1 MRYLITFSYDGSKYY
16 GYQKQKN
23 IKTVQDE
30 LERALSLINNK
41 VVIVSASGRTDAGV
55 HAINQCAHFDLDIK
69 ITPDKL
75 KKALN
80 SLLDGDIYIKDIKEV
95 SSEFHARFNVKKKE
109 YIYKI
114 NLGEYNPLAK
124 DYIYQYC
131 KSLDIDNM
139 KLAIKFFE
147 GTHNFKSFTKANVE
161 TENFIRTIFSTDI
174 FVNNNNILEIKFVG
188 NGFMRYMVRNMV
200 GFLIEIGS
208 GIRKISDVE
217 RVLLLEDRTKAGKT
231 APPEG
236 LYLNKVEY

>member
-23 IKTVQDE
+23 IKTIQAE
-30 LERALSLINNK
+30 LERVLSLINNK
-41 VVIVSASGRTDAGV
+41 SVIVSASGRTDAGV
-55 HAINQCAHFDLDIK
+55 HAINQCAHFDLDIN

-80 SLLDGDIYIKDIKEV
+80 SLLNGDIYIKNIKEV
-95 SSEFHARFNVKKKE
+95 SSEFHARFDVKKKE

-131 KSLDIDNM
+131 KSLDIDSM
-139 KLAIKFFE
+139 KLAIKSFE

-161 TENFIRTIFSTDI
+161 TDNYIRTIFSTSI
-174 FVNNNNILEIKFVG
+174 FLNDNILEIKFVG

-208 GIRKISDVE
+208 GIRNISDVE
-217 RVLLLEDRTKAGKT
+217 RVLLLQDRTKAGKT